1 MTVTFRPLRASS
13 TAPASPFGA
22 GPDDPGVAHAFDYF
36 DWELRVGRPVEPRQP
51 LDHVRNVHPALL
63 DLARGGVEDP
73 VVLALDVRGL
83 RLDRDHAELAGLEL
97 AALLDRLEELLGVE
111 VAVAEVP
118 AVHDAGDELA
128 LAHVVVL
135 DVCRRRGGSGR

>member
-1 MTVTFRPLRASS
+1 MSATFTQPSSIRP
-13 TAPASPFGA
+13 
-22 GPDDPGVAHAFDYF
+22 
-36 DWELRVGRPVEPRQP
+36 VGR
-51 LDHVRNVHPALL
+51 
-63 DLARGGVEDP
+63 VEDP

-83 RLDRDHAELAGLEL
+83 RLDRDHAHLARLEL
-97 AALLDRLEELLGVE
+97 AALLDGLEELLGVE

-118 AVHDAGDELA
+118 AVHDARDQLA